1 MIEYLSLEKYSDAPA
16 VDVAQTNMPLQPTIT
31 ESIQQPDW
39 TQDQVFMN
47 ELRQQMIKFAILQ
60 LSD

>member
-1 MIEYLSLEKYSDAPA
+1 MLETYSDPLA

-31 ESIQQPDW
+31 ESNQHPDW

-47 ELRQQMIKFAILQ
+47 ELR
-60 LSD
+60 